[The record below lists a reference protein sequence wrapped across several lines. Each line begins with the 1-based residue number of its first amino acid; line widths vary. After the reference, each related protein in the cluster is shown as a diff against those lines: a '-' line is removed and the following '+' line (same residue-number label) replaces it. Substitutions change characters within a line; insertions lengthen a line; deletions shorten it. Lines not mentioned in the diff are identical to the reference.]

1 MRARGCARI
10 LAGFLGLLS
19 SVSALADGPGPYA
32 PELSDAVAE
41 LRDTASQPS
50 AIGSLTRVMSLV
62 GKVPDASIEGILRQ
76 VADDP
81 LSHPLVAA
89 QASFEMARFDEL
101 FGRDT
106 EAAQRYRALGLI
118 ESFWVLGPFE
128 GQARGEVNPT
138 LPSETQHIAP
148 AEGRAFPGKLPGQ
161 TVAWRRIP
169 TMAQEGAFVVD
180 AVLRPDS
187 EALAL
192 LMTHVQSE
200 KATSVA
206 LRLGTSGPWKVWCNG
221 RMVGQ
226 STAER
231 SAHLDQETLGLR
243 LDRGDNQIVIRTSV
257 REGAWRVF
265 ARLTALDGRPVRG
278 VQPSIDGKRNTDL
291 TDKAAPLVPRLVD
304 LKTLLEQSLAR
315 ADLGKDEDVK
325 RRARMDLA
333 SFHFLIHP
341 DDIESKTVETVLQLV
356 DAAPSKDASPEEALL
371 FARVSSKP
379 DQVKPVLR
387 RALAT
392 GPRPHLLCLLRH
404 ELGQQIRREGNEG
417 ADSEARA
424 LLVET
429 LAADSTCWPATLA
442 QAQLY
447 RDAGFPLQAHNLVE
461 ALSDRYPDVPM
472 LQRERLSGLDSTL
485 RTREGDALALQ
496 LWNKTPGD
504 YELRDRLVSSA
515 RAARDAD
522 GVMTHLQWTATRHK
536 ALLHRTLDLAEWIE
550 ASGDPARAI
559 ALLDATALRLPDDP
573 TLQIRLGE
581 HRARAHDVA
590 GTIAAWERAL
600 ALRPQNPEL
609 RRALERMRFDNATAS
624 AVETLDLSL
633 TYAIDA
639 NPIARDA
646 IEHPKADGA
655 PSEILAERRVVR
667 VHPNGLSEVFAQRVV
682 HVRTESAARDNQEF
696 MVRYVP
702 GEQEVDVHVA
712 RVYRRGLSGAIEI
725 LSATGRDDRD
735 LSEPWYGLYYDNRAD
750 VVMFEDLRAGDVVEL
765 QYSLSDVA
773 YHNEMADYF
782 GDLNFVADTVAKRS
796 WEYFLLV
803 PSSRPIYFHVP
814 TLPGFRHETESQ
826 AGITVHRFIAR
837 DVPRLEAESLMPGW
851 TEVAPYVHVSTYKNW
866 EAVGAWYWKLVSDQL
881 VPDELVR
888 KAAHNAVVDL
898 TEAVDKVKAIHAFV
912 IKATRYVGLEFGIH
926 GYKPYRVSQILAR
939 RFGDCKDKA
948 SLIVAMLGELGIDA
962 ELVLLRT
969 RRGGRIETEP
979 ASLAIFDHAIA
990 YVPSL
995 DLYLDGTAEFSGTA
1009 ELPYQDQGV
1018 TALHVN
1024 ARGARL
1030 VQTPVLPAANN
1041 RVARRWIATLDSQ
1054 GGAKVEEEVRLAGQ
1068 SAPEWRKHYQTEG
1081 EQLEKFQKAWR
1092 ERNPGATVQSLAMA
1106 GTSDPNAEVKTISTV
1121 EVPSLAVLRNDSLEV
1136 PVVARDAHYLR
1147 SYARSAARD
1156 HELVLAYPW
1165 QHDETLEYHFPDGWE
1180 ISRLPLPRAVK
1191 TDFGVFELKVVS
1203 DPEKRLVRVETHLEV
1218 SQHRYPKDVYP
1229 AFRSFLSSIDQ
1240 ILSDVVVLRPR
1251 AEVEK

>member
-1 MRARGCARI
+1 M
-10 LAGFLGLLS
+10 LTGFLGLLS
-19 SVSALADGPGPYA
+19 SASTLAADGGPYA
-32 PELSDAVAE
+32 PELSDAVAQ
-41 LRDTASQPS
+41 LRDEISQPS
-50 AIGSLTRVMSLV
+50 AIGPLTRVLSLV
-62 GKVPDASIEGILRQ
+62 GKVPDASIDTIVRQ
-76 VADDP
+76 VADNP
-81 LSHPLVAA
+81 RTHPLVAA
-89 QASFEMARFDEL
+89 QASYETARFDGL

-106 EAAQRYRALGLI
+106 ESMQRYRALGMI
-118 ESFWVLGPFE
+118 ESFWALGPFE
-128 GQARGEVNPT
+128 GQARGESNPS
-138 LPSETQHIAP
+138 LPSDTQHIDP
-148 AEGRAFPGKLPGQ
+148 VETRTFPGKLPGQ
-161 TVAWRRIP
+161 VVAWRRIP
-169 TMAQEGAFVVD
+169 DMAQEGAFVVD
-180 AVLRPDS
+180 AVLRPDT

-221 RMVGQ
+221 QVVGQ
-226 STAER
+226 GTAER
-231 SAHLDQETLGLR
+231 SARLDQETLGLR

-265 ARLTALDGRPVRG
+265 ARLTALDGRPLRG
-278 VQPSIDGKRNTDL
+278 VRVSLDGKRNAVL
-291 TDKAAPLVPRLVD
+291 TDKADPDVARLVD
-304 LKTLLEQSLAR
+304 LKTLLEQSLLR
-315 ADLGKDEDVK
+315 ADRGNDDVSK
-325 RRARMDLA
+325 RRARLDLA
-333 SFHFLIHP
+333 SFHYLVHP
-341 DDIESKTVETVLQLV
+341 DDIESKTVETVLQL
-356 DAAPSKDASPEEALL
+356 DDLAPSKAVSPEEALL

-387 RALAT
+387 RALANE
-392 GPRPHLLCLLRH
+392 PQPHALCLLRH
-404 ELGQQIRREGNEG
+404 ELGLQIRRDGNEG
-417 ADSEARA
+417 ADAEARA
-424 LLVET
+424 LFFEAI
-429 LAADSTCWPATLA
+429 AADATCWPATLA
-442 QAQLY
+442 QAHLY
-447 RDAGFPLQAHNLVE
+447 RDAGFPLQAQTLVE
-461 ALSDRYPDVPM
+461 GLCERFRDVPV
-472 LQRERLSGLDSTL
+472 LERERLSGLDSTM

-504 YELRDRLVSSA
+504 YELRDRLITSS
-515 RAARDAD
+515 RAARDTA
-522 GVMTHLQWTATRHK
+522 GVMAHLEWTATRHK
-536 ALLHRTLDLAEWIE
+536 ALLHRTLELAEWME
-550 ASGDPARAI
+550 GAGDPAKAI
-559 ALLDATALRLPDDP
+559 ALLETTAVRLPDDP

-581 HRARAHDVA
+581 HRARVHDVA

-600 ALRPQNPEL
+600 VLRPQNPEL
-609 RRALERMRFDNATAS
+609 RRALERMRFDNSTAS
-624 AVETLDLSL
+624 AADSNDLSL

-639 NPIARDA
+639 NPLARDA
-646 IEHPKADGA
+646 IEHPRADGA

-712 RVYRRGLSGAIEI
+712 RVYRRGLSGVIEV

-782 GDLNFVADTVAKRS
+782 GDLNFVADTVGKRS

-814 TLPGFRHETESQ
+814 TLPGFRHETDTQS
-826 AGITVHRFIAR
+826 GVTVHRFTAK
-837 DVPRLEAESLMPGW
+837 DVPPIEAESLMPGW

-866 EAVGAWYWKLVSDQL
+866 DAVGAWYWKLVSDQL
-881 VPDELVR
+881 VPDDLVR
-888 KAAHNAVVDL
+888 KAAHNAVVGL
-898 TEAVDKVKAIHAFV
+898 SEAVDKVKAIHAFV

-948 SLIVAMLGELGIDA
+948 SLIVAMLAELGIDA

-995 DLYLDGTAEFSGTA
+995 GLYLDGTAEFSGMA

-1041 RVARRWIATLDSQ
+1041 RVTRRWIATLDSK
-1054 GGAKVEEEVRLAGQ
+1054 GGAKIDEEVTLAGQ

-1081 EQLEKFQKAWR
+1081 EQLERFQKAWR
-1092 ERNPGATVQSLAMA
+1092 ERNPGTKVQSLAMV
-1106 GTSDPNAEVKTISTV
+1106 GIGDPNAEVKTTCTV
-1121 EVPSLAVLRNDSLEV
+1121 EVPSLAVLRNGTLEV
-1136 PVVARDAHYLR
+1136 PVVARSAHYVR
-1147 SYARSAARD
+1147 SYARGAARD

-1165 QHDETLEYHFPDGWE
+1165 QHDEALEYHLPEGWE
-1180 ISRLPLPRAVK
+1180 VSRLPLPRSVK
-1191 TDFGVFELKVVS
+1191 TDFGTFDLKVS
-1203 DPEKRLVRVETHLEV
+1203 SFPEKRLVRVETHLEV
-1218 SQHRYPKDVYP
+1218 SQHRYQKDVYP
-1229 AFRSFLSSIDQ
+1229 AFRTFLSTIDQ
-1240 ILSDVVVLRPR
+1240 LLSDAVVIRPGPE
-1251 AEVEK
+1251 AEK